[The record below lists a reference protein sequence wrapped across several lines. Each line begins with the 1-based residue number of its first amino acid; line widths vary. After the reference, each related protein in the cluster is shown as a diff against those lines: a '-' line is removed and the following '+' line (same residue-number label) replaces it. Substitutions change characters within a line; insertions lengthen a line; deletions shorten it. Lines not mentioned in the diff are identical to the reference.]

1 LHPSKSAEQTKGGSP
16 GGVVSVADMEK
27 KLIEVMAV
35 TPDDFKKLM
44 DDRAAAVQSY
54 LLQTGK
60 VEPARLTVAASKTV
74 DASFQGANRVNLT
87 LQ

>member
-1 LHPSKSAEQTKGGSP
+1 
-16 GGVVSVADMEK
+16 MEA
-27 KLIEVMAV
+27 KLLELTEI

-44 DDRAAAVQSY
+44 DERATAVQSY

-60 VEPARLTVAASKTV
+60 VTPERLTIAAPKAV
-74 DASFQGANRVNLT
+74 DASFQGSNRVNLT